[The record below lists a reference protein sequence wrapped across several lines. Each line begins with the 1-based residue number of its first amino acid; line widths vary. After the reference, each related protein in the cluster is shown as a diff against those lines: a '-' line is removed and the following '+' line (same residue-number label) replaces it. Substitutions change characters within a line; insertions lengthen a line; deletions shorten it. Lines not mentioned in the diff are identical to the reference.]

1 MSATVTVAEWLY
13 PADSF
18 RAAAAAYGGLCS
30 ARLVF
35 AAAGEYTVELTS
47 LTEEVDETKLVHEF
61 LNYML
66 DLSAEHYL
74 KGREN

>member
-1 MSATVTVAEWLY
+1 VSATVTVAEWLY

-18 RAAAAAYGGLCS
+18 RAAAAAYGELCS
-30 ARLVF
+30 ARLVSG
-35 AAAGEYTVELTS
+35 AAGEYTVELTP
-47 LTEEVDETKLVHEF
+47 LNEGVDETRLVHEF

-74 KGREN
+74 RGREN

>member
-1 MSATVTVAEWLY
+1 MSATLTVAEWLY

-30 ARLVF
+30 ARLVSG
-35 AAAGEYTVELTS
+35 AAGEYTVELTA

-66 DLSAEHYL
+66 DLSAELYMR
-74 KGREN
+74 GRES

>member
-30 ARLVF
+30 ARLVSG
-35 AAAGEYTVELTS
+35 AAGVYTVELTS

>member
-18 RAAAAAYGGLCS
+18 RTAAAAYGGLCS
-30 ARLVF
+30 ARLVSE
-35 AAAGEYTVELTS
+35 AVGEYTVELTS
-47 LTEEVDETKLVHEF
+47 LTEEVDETRLVHEF
-61 LNYML
+61 MNYML

-74 KGREN
+74 RER

>member
-18 RAAAAAYGGLCS
+18 RTAVVAYGRLCS
-30 ARLVF
+30 ARLVSE
-35 AAAGEYTVELTS
+35 AAGQYTVELTS
-47 LTEEVDETKLVHEF
+47 LNEEVDETRLVHEF

-74 KGREN
+74 RER

>member
-1 MSATVTVAEWLY
+1 MSATLTVAEWLY

-18 RAAAAAYGGLCS
+18 RAAAAAYGELCS
-30 ARLVF
+30 ARLVSE
-35 AAAGEYTVELTS
+35 AAGEYTVELTS
-47 LTEEVDETKLVHEF
+47 LTEEVEETRLVHEF

-74 KGREN
+74 RGREN